1 MTVAAL
7 KSTLNLEA
15 AAITDGDRIIEGA
28 YCGDLLS
35 WVMGRAKADQVWITI
50 MTNINVLAVASLVD
64 FSCIII
70 AEGARLSPEDTDE
83 AIKKGIN
90 VLYSDMPV
98 FEIAATLSN
107 LI

>member
-1 MTVAAL
+1 MTVATL

-15 AAITDGDRIIEGA
+15 AAMADGERVIEGA

-35 WVMGRAKADQVWITI
+35 WVMGRAKANQVWITI

-64 FSCIII
+64 FSCVII

-83 AIKKGIN
+83 ANQKGIN

-98 FEIAATLSN
+98 FEIAAALSK